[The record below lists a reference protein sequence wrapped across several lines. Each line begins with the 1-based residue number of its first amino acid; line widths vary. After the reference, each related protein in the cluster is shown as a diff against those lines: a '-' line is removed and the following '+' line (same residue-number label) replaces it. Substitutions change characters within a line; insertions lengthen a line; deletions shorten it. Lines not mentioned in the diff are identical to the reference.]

1 MFYDKLILDFL
12 KDNWLVFIIYIII
25 IIVLFPIEG
34 LVLPNIYGNLFE
46 SIKKGNFKDNP
57 FNIINNIKSMNSA
70 GLMALIVISWILVV
84 FTDYLK
90 GEVEAY
96 LLPKYL
102 LDIRDK
108 FFRGTINK
116 HDEGNFTEVKSGE
129 YLARIMELSRNLRD
143 AFMYLISRF
152 LPEVTIVIMILIYLC
167 FYEFEIGKIMLF
179 SFILCS
185 IISIFYGMTLIDLIV
200 KREEH
205 FLKINEN
212 LINNFNNLMNIY
224 TNNNSESTVQG
235 NADLERHSKELM
247 NHIMNIE
254 NLALL
259 STQTL
264 TILAYGVSIYYLYQK
279 LNKKEIKTSTAI
291 AFILVLGQY
300 LTYVMEINWGF
311 IHQIIFKSGI
321 VLGSKKEME
330 EIFAALDD
338 DKEEIEFHNNNIV
351 FKNIKFKYEGD
362 KTNNLF
368 DKFNLKVKENEKI
381 GIIGRSGSGK
391 TTLAK
396 MLVKLHIPNEGEIY
410 IGGQEISNISKNSLR
425 KYVNYVNQKTN
436 LFDDTLIYNLKYGN
450 EKSDEEIKNII
461 KKYGL
466 DSVYSDLK
474 DGYKTEV
481 GINGGNLSLGMQKV
495 TTLVRSTLKESGIII
510 FDEPLAGLDEKTRT
524 KVIKMIINECKTRT
538 MIIITHD
545 QEILPYMDRVININE
560 LQKK

>member
-12 KDNWLVFIIYIII
+12 KENWLVFIIYIII

-152 LPEVTIVIMILIYLC
+152 LPELTIVIMILIYLC
-167 FYEFEIGKIMLF
+167 FYEIEIGKIMLF

-185 IISIFYGMTLIDLIV
+185 IISIFYGMTLIDLII

-224 TNNNSESTVQG
+224 TNNNSDSTVQG

-368 DKFNLKVKENEKI
+368 DNFNLKVKENEKI
-381 GIIGRSGSGK
+381 GIVGRSGSGK

-461 KKYGL
+461 KKYEL